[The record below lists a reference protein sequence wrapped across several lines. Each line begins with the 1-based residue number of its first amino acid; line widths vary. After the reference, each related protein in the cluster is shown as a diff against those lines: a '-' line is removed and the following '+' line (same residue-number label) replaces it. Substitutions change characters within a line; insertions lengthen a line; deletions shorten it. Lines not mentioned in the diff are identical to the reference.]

1 MSETDRIRR
10 QFAPETGS
18 MPRPDDIDSR
28 LALGYGSAWHV
39 LRCLGFH
46 RQRFSEM
53 VCAEIGAASI
63 EWFDFVPCRS
73 TKLYTTRQPIRERE
87 LVRLEFLK
95 EDKEIQSQYNG
106 FWPRTGEQQNWDAI
120 GRAEYSGQQEWLL
133 VEAKANIEEIVL
145 KGTGAGVASREMIDK
160 ALNETKAALGI
171 DAGKN
176 WIDGYYQYANRLATL
191 HFLNKNQRPARL
203 LFLYFCGDQNPDA
216 TCPNTAEEWSAKLK
230 DVESQLGLDTMTG
243 PLQHRVHK
251 MFLSVDAQ
259 IWRREGTP

>member
-1 MSETDRIRR
+1 MCETDSIPYK
-10 QFAPETGS
+10 FAPENRS
-18 MPRPDDIDSR
+18 MPRPEDIDVR
-28 LALGYGSAWHV
+28 FALGYGSAWHV

-63 EWFDFVPCRS
+63 EWFGFVPCRS

-95 EDKEIQSQYNG
+95 EDKELQSQYDR

-120 GRAEYSGQQEWLL
+120 GRAEYSSQQEWLL
-133 VEAKANIEEIVL
+133 VGAKANIEEIIL
-145 KGTGAGVASREMIDK
+145 KGTNAGEASRKTISRSLD
-160 ALNETKAALGI
+160 ETKAALGI

-203 LFLYFCGDQNPDA
+203 LFLYVCGDQNPYR

-230 DVESQLGLDTMTG
+230 DVERQLGLDTMTG

-251 MFLSVDAQ
+251 LFLSVDARN
-259 IWRREGTP
+259 WRREGTP